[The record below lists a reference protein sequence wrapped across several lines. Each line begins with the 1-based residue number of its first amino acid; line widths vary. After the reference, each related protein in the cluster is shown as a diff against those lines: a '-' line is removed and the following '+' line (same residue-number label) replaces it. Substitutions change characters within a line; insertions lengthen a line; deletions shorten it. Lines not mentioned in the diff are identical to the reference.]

1 MTVHGDTGLGEPLH
15 DVQGFP
21 GSGVAQHLHPQ
32 GRVGG
37 VDGDV
42 DGGDAQVD
50 NALDLAG
57 GEVREGQIVAH
68 QKGQPGVIIL
78 KIEGF
83 PHTRRELVHKAEHAP
98 VGAGAGLVHQ
108 IGFKVQAQ
116 ILALGLPDPDGPAG
130 AVGAGEGEDQA
141 GVVGVE
147 FVVQH
152 VQYGLAVDVGEG
164 LAGVD
169 ARPVG
174 GTVQVHMADGG
185 HGQGGHLPFC
195 SHFTMGIRLL
205 QGLLRGD
212 FPPHPSPPAAVP
224 PSPARGEGLS
234 VRSFVILEIEP
245 PSMI

>member
-1 MTVHGDTGLGEPLH
+1 MHRL
-15 DVQGFP
+15 
-21 GSGVAQHLHPQ
+21 AQE
-32 GRVGG
+32 R
-37 VDGDV
+37 
-42 DGGDAQVD
+42 
-50 NALDLAG
+50 ALS
-57 GEVREGQIVAH
+57 
-68 QKGQPGVIIL
+68 K
-78 KIEGF
+78 
-83 PHTRRELVHKAEHAP
+83 
-98 VGAGAGLVHQ
+98 

-234 VRSFVILEIEP
+234 VRSVEDSFCRGSL
-245 PSMI
+245 